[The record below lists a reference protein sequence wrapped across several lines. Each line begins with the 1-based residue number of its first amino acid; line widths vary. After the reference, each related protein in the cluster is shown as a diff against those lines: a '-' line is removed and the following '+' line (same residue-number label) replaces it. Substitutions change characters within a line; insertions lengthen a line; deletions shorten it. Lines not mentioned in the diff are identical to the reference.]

1 VFPSTFSFFL
11 YTVRPFDTFWS
22 LASQFDTSVEAL
34 IAANPG
40 VDPNNLFIGQMIRIP
55 QHPSTP
61 EFEAT
66 DTTTPPMQPMMP
78 IMPTQPFPP
87 LQPMM
92 PMQPTQPMMQPT
104 MPMQPLMQTA
114 QPMAPMSTVQPMP
127 PMQQQI
133 PMAQSMMPLQ
143 TAVPQHQTNRCMS
156 RSEHEFRSF
165 HRLLWEQHVSW
176 TRMAII
182 SLVFKLP
189 DVDEVLTRLLRNA
202 TDMGNMMKRFYGEQV
217 GTRYAALVREH
228 LVIAKDLAAAAIT
241 GNQQEVAAQDRKWHA
256 NGDEI
261 SDFLSSINPFLSKE
275 EVRKMWYTQL
285 NQTATEAVSMIKKDF
300 KTDVAIFDD
309 IEANVLLM
317 GDAISDAIIKQFPGM
332 FR

>member
-1 VFPSTFSFFL
+1 VFPSTFNFFL

-34 IAANPG
+34 LAANPG

-55 QHPSTP
+55 QHTSTP
-61 EFEAT
+61 EFDAT
-66 DTTTPPMQPMMP
+66 DTTPPMQPMMP
-78 IMPTQPFPP
+78 MMPMMPTQPFQP

-92 PMQPTQPMMQPT
+92 PAQPMQPIQGTQPMQPTQPTQPMMQPA
-104 MPMQPLMQTA
+104 MPH
-114 QPMAPMSTVQPMP
+114 
-127 PMQQQI
+127 
-133 PMAQSMMPLQ
+133 MMQ
-143 TAVPQHQTNRCMS
+143 TAVPHSHANRCMT

-165 HRLLWEQHVSW
+165 HRLLWEQQVSW

-202 TDMGNMMKRFYGEQV
+202 TDMGNAIKPFYGEEI
-217 GTRYAALVREH
+217 GSRYAALIREH
-228 LVIAKDLAAAAIT
+228 LVIAKDLVVAAIA

-256 NGDEI
+256 NGDAVSE
-261 SDFLSSINPFLSKE
+261 FLSNINPFLSKE
-275 EVRKMWYTQL
+275 EVRKMWYTHL
-285 NQTATEAVSMIKKDF
+285 NQTTTEAVSMIKKDF
-300 KTDVAIFDD
+300 KTDVAVFDD

-317 GDAISDAIIKQFPGM
+317 ADAISDAIVKYLPGM